1 MLPPVDHIRWR
12 WRINLGGAM
21 SEVTEGASQGPV
33 HRHVEIGVAT
43 VIGLFAILIMAGSL
57 AVGINWGIEGPR
69 SGFFPFYVGL
79 IILIASAGILLQAV
93 LAARSEKL
101 FAEWGQLRS
110 VVSVVIPTAVY
121 VAVLP
126 YIGLYL
132 SSALL
137 IATFMKWLGSYA
149 WGLTLAIAV
158 GVPLIT
164 FFVFEKWFLIPL
176 PKGPIENWL
185 GL

>member
-1 MLPPVDHIRWR
+1 
-12 WRINLGGAM
+12 M
-21 SEVTEGASQGPV
+21 SEASEGTGRGPV
-33 HRHVEIGVAT
+33 HRHVEIGVAA
-43 VIGLFAILIMAGSL
+43 VIGLFAIVVMAGSL
-57 AVGINWGIEGPR
+57 AVGIGWGIEGPR
-69 SGFFPFYVGL
+69 AGFFPFYVGL
-79 IILIASAGILLQAV
+79 IILLASGAIMLQVIVAG
-93 LAARSEKL
+93 RSEKL

-110 VVSVVIPTAVY
+110 VMSVVIPTAIY

-137 IATFMKWLGSYA
+137 IGSFMKWLGRYA
-149 WGLTLAIAV
+149 WGLTLAIAL

-164 FFVFEKWFLIPL
+164 FIVFEKWFLIPL